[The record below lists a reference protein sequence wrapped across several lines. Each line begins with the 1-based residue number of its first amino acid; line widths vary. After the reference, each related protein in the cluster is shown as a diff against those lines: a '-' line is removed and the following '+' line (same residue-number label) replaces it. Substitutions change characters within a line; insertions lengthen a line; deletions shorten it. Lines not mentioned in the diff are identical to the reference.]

1 MKQYIFWRDVNK
13 QVREECV
20 IEANSLDEATKKHN
34 EGYCDYVEVD
44 ALDENEILDEGT
56 IESETK

>member
-13 QVREECV
+13 QVREECI

-34 EGYCDYVEVD
+34 EGYCDYFEVD
-44 ALDENEILDEGT
+44 ALDEHEILDEGT
-56 IESETK
+56 IESEGK

>member
-13 QVREECV
+13 QVREECI

-56 IESETK
+56 IEREE

>member
-13 QVREECV
+13 QVREECT

-44 ALDENEILDEGT
+44 ALDEHEILDEGT